1 MSRLGKK
8 PISIPAGVEAKIDQN
23 QIIVKGP
30 KGETRQTIHP
40 SVVIN
45 FENNALAI
53 SVKEPEKKE
62 QKALWG
68 TFVRLIKNM
77 IDGVTKGFEKK
88 LQLVGIGFRA
98 QASGEKLILNI
109 GFSHPVEYNI
119 PKGIKASVEKD
130 IITISGIDKQ
140 LVGEAAAQVRRLK
153 KPEPYKGVGIRY
165 IDEVVRRKAGKKAA
179 GTTTGA

>member
-53 SVKEPEKKE
+53 SVKEPEKKS
-62 QKALWG
+62 
-68 TFVRLIKNM
+68 R
-77 IDGVTKGFEKK
+77 K
-88 LQLVGIGFRA
+88 LFGGRSF
-98 QASGEKLILNI
+98 G
-109 GFSHPVEYNI
+109 
-119 PKGIKASVEKD
+119 
-130 IITISGIDKQ
+130 
-140 LVGEAAAQVRRLK
+140 
-153 KPEPYKGVGIRY
+153 
-165 IDEVVRRKAGKKAA
+165 
-179 GTTTGA
+179 